1 MEQEPQI
8 DPRLRTTLRV
18 ALVATLLGSCGV
30 ANGAGQLAQTSVPSD
45 AGPLD
50 TGGDT
55 ASREAARDANAV
67 FSELLNQD
75 PMRRVFAAANVG
87 LSLLLAFAGTLL
99 MMRRESAPWWLTQ
112 AVIANSLFILA
123 QALAVIWRIQ
133 AFSPQLADT
142 LDSYLRAANPA
153 EAAEVGDFPWG
164 AATTYM
170 MMGTVALWA
179 LLRAV
184 IHLLV
189 AWRARKP
196 DVRELLAETQRKRG

>member
-1 MEQEPQI
+1 MDEKPHV

-18 ALVATLLGSCGV
+18 ALIATLLGSCGV
-30 ANGAGQLAQTSVPSD
+30 ANGVGQLSQTSVASD

-50 TGGDT
+50 ASGDP
-55 ASREAARDANAV
+55 ALRDAARETNAV

-75 PMRRVFAAANVG
+75 PLRRVFAAANVG
-87 LSLLLAFAGTLL
+87 LSLLLAFAGMLL

-123 QALAVIWRIQ
+123 QALAVIWRIHE
-133 AFSPQLADT
+133 FSPRLTTT
-142 LDSYLRAANPA
+142 LDTYLRAANPA
-153 EAAEVGDFPWG
+153 EAAELGDFAWG
-164 AATTYM
+164 LATTYM

-179 LLRAV
+179 LLRTL